1 MSTLSVSTG
10 TREHRGVLRAGLSLA
25 ALLALGDVVAG
36 VAAVFGGFFA
46 PPEVGAAM
54 IVLGIG
60 TLVLVPFSWAGGRR
74 WPAWTAVALR
84 LLSSATGLPAFFIPD
99 APASAI
105 VVAAAGILLAV
116 AVAVLVALGF
126 AERRS

>member
-1 MSTLSVSTG
+1 MSTLSESTG
-10 TREHRGVLRAGLSLA
+10 AREHRGVLRAGLTLA
-25 ALLALGDVVAG
+25 ALLGLGDLVAG
-36 VAAVFGGFFA
+36 IAAVSGGFFA

-60 TLVLVPFSWAGGRR
+60 TLALVPFSWAASRR

-99 APASAI
+99 VPAPAI

-126 AERRS
+126 SERRS